1 MTGAKMMHLM
11 LGNIEPGTSDDEIQ
25 EFLVKYGFPPYDEI
39 QQVPGEGS
47 RPAVVVTFNSLDPET
62 LRILQPRIHDVF
74 WKNRRVTA
82 SIGRDR
88 YR

>member
-1 MTGAKMMHLM
+1 MVHLM

-25 EFLVKYGFPPYDEI
+25 EFLVKYGFPRYDEI
-39 QQVPGEGS
+39 EHVPGEGS
-47 RPAVVVTFNSLDPET
+47 RPAVVLTFNSLDPET
-62 LRILQPRIHDVF
+62 LGKLQPRIHDLF

-82 SIGRDR
+82 RIARER